1 MIDNYEELMELWEWS
16 LELWEWSLEAE
27 MKARI
32 RGVQSY
38 MQQLEFLFGCHLGK
52 MILNHTDNLSKALQD
67 ESCTAVEGQ
76 DAAMKTVKTLE
87 STRNEH
93 RYKAFMRAAKANQN
107 RFEID
112 EQSLPGK
119 SVLTIT
125 SNFQLITSLKVTSR
139 YFVEFVLK
147 LWIMLFKQSKHVLI
161 KQIGLFTRTSKR
173 CSLNSLKG
181 EPF

>member
-1 MIDNYEELMELWEWS
+1 
-16 LELWEWSLEAE
+16 

-38 MQQLEFLFGCHLGK
+38 RQQLEFLFGCHLGK

-93 RYKAFMRAAKANQN
+93 RYKAFMRAAKTNQN